1 MDTKNEEYNINIISE
16 FDENDKKGKS
26 SNNLSY
32 KYNSKNQTTQDE
44 IKNEDLKEFKN
55 DIKIN
60 EFKLEENKIE
70 NKDKE
75 IQEKTEDKKDVEPIR
90 KKSET
95 VKRKKKITITFE

>member
-1 MDTKNEEYNINIISE
+1 M
-16 FDENDKKGKS
+16 
-26 SNNLSY
+26 
-32 KYNSKNQTTQDE
+32 
-44 IKNEDLKEFKN
+44 KN